1 MLQYHVCEDYF
12 IIRLHLIPLIS
23 GQRDEKFSWQF
34 SHAPTKHSLGTIWG
48 KSNLEA
54 CFFSLNRDL
63 LCSAPPDCSLVL
75 PHLFRS
81 TRFRSALVHIA
92 LHLIVYTGPVHGMLL
107 WTCDQHASLF
117 FSDLPILLPD
127 LLHVL
132 SELPRQLNFIE
143 HTSDIGWKE

>member
-1 MLQYHVCEDYF
+1 MSQVPPWLATVMLQYHNWEDYF

-34 SHAPTKHSLGTIWG
+34 SHAPTNHSLGTIWG

-81 TRFRSALVHIA
+81 TRFRSALVHIFLHFIVLGLFKECCCELVINTPLCFFWLAYPFARSIACA
-92 LHLIVYTGPVHGMLL
+92 LWVA
-107 WTCDQHASLF
+107 QAA
-117 FSDLPILLPD
+117 
-127 LLHVL
+127 
-132 SELPRQLNFIE
+132 
-143 HTSDIGWKE
+143 